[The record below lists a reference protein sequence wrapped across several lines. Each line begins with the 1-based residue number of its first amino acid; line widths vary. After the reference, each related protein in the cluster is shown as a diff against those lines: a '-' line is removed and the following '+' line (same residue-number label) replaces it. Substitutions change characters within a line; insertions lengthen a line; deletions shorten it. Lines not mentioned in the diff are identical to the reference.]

1 MATQEAARSPPS
13 PRFCPPGP
21 PPRFLLLVYPNALGY
36 HGARSEWEV
45 AIVRYSNWLLLGVA
59 SLLLASGAACKRSE
73 DAPAPQPSASA
84 EPAPPPP
91 APAESV
97 SAAPE
102 VSAKPAPP
110 VVTNV
115 GGDISGCCSA
125 LKSSS
130 AKAAAADKGAY
141 AAAAAVCDGLAP
153 KVKSGAVPVAG
164 AKRTI
169 RAQLQRAPSIPG
181 ACQ

>member
-1 MATQEAARSPPS
+1 VTNARWMLIGTAAV
-13 PRFCPPGP
+13 
-21 PPRFLLLVYPNALGY
+21 LALC
-36 HGARSEWEV
+36 ASACRKSEETP
-45 AIVRYSNWLLLGVA
+45 
-59 SLLLASGAACKRSE
+59 
-73 DAPAPQPSASA
+73 APAESASA
-84 EPAPPPP
+84 ELAPPPP
-91 APAESV
+91 APAEST

-102 VSAKPAPP
+102 VSAKPVTPA
-110 VVTNV
+110 VTNV

-125 LKSSS
+125 LKSTS